1 MKYSS
6 VYRKVPLFNVLQGHE
21 LFTRKHR
28 SLWGLIPILH
38 AAAALRRMCSSALCR
53 GHCFTTCFRGCLS
66 GRWLVPPS
74 LSFPVTSVP
83 HTFSGASCPYPV
95 ALHKLWHASHWAP
108 SWAEH
113 SEGASHIAHVHT
125 HGGILWVFQHDTVG
139 WHLNTG
145 FQFFPECFQ
154 KLVKEKHTHNTI
166 YIFLLK
172 KIFLPVW

>member
-38 AAAALRRMCSSALCR
+38 AAAPLRRMCSSALCR
-53 GHCFTTCFRGCLS
+53 GHCFTTCFRRCLS

-83 HTFSGASCPYPV
+83 HLVLTQWHFTNCDTHPTEHHHERSILRVLRTSHMCTPMGESAGFSNTTRSA
-95 ALHKLWHASHWAP
+95 
-108 SWAEH
+108 
-113 SEGASHIAHVHT
+113 
-125 HGGILWVFQHDTVG
+125 DTSTLVSS
-139 WHLNTG
+139 
-145 FQFFPECFQ
+145 FFPSVS
-154 KLVKEKHTHNTI
+154 KN
-166 YIFLLK
+166 
-172 KIFLPVW
+172 